1 MKGPYD
7 IKPFVVIY
15 YMDSSIATNI
25 KKREVPND
33 VFYTPLSLVKIH
45 LEKMK
50 KYVKEGDYILDPFFG
65 SGNYFNLYEEF
76 LPNCHYDF
84 TEIEMGKDFFEYNEK
99 VDMIISNPP
108 YSILNAILKKCIQL
122 QPRVISL
129 LLGIHN
135 LTAKRIKLFND
146 NGYFLD
152 DIHFTKVFKWFG
164 MSIIVTFVKGDKS
177 NCVSFDRI
185 VHK

>member
-1 MKGPYD
+1 MK
-7 IKPFVVIY
+7 
-15 YMDSSIATNI
+15 SSIATII
-25 KKREVPND
+25 KKKPVAND
-33 VFYTPLSLVKIH
+33 VFYTPISLVKIH
-45 LEKMK
+45 LDKMK
-50 KYVKEGDYILDPFFG
+50 KYVKEGDHILDGFYG

-76 LPNCHYDF
+76 LPKCYYDF
-84 TEIEMGKDFFEYNEK
+84 TEIEMGKDFLLYDKK

-108 YSILNAILKKCIQL
+108 YSILNVIIDKCIQL

-135 LTAKRIKLFND
+135 LTAKRVELLNN
-146 NGYFLD
+146 NGYYLD

-164 MSIIVTFVKGDKS
+164 MSIIVTFVKGEGK
-177 NCVSFDRI
+177 NCISFDRT